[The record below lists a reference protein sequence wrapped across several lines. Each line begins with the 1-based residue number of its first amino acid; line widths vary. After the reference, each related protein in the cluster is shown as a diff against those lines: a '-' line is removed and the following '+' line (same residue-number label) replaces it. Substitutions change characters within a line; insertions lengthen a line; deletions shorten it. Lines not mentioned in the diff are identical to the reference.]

1 MYRSI
6 AVTTDFSEESR
17 EAFDAAALVA
27 RKFGAKLCLLHV
39 ATSPTIMT
47 PWQVAPGP
55 EETEKRCKAAQS
67 RVEDLAKQADAFAG
81 MKVEARAI
89 QGDSAEAVCDFQ
101 EREHADLLVMAT
113 RGHSG
118 IKHFLLGS
126 FTAKVL
132 QLAPCPILVFRTY
145 EDEGE
150 ALKQA
155 FNPNRILVP
164 CDFSRHS
171 RKALEAAGSW
181 ARLFDTRVKVLYVV
195 DQYVSPELDPETS
208 SATVQEY
215 YEKRV
220 AEATAKLK
228 ELVGSSLKGVPSET
242 AVRIGHPAVEILE
255 EAESFG
261 ARLIAMSSRGLSALD
276 RIAMGSVAERVIQG
290 AKCPVLVTGR
300 SPV

>member
-6 AVTTDFSEESR
+6 AVTTDFSGESTD
-17 EAFDAAALVA
+17 AFEAAALVA
-27 RKFGAKLCLLHV
+27 KKFGAKLCLLHV
-39 ATSPTIMT
+39 AQSPTIMT

-55 EETEKRCKAAQS
+55 EEAEKLRRAAQR
-67 RVEDLAKQADAFAG
+67 RVEDLAKKTSAFAG
-81 MKVEARAI
+81 IMVEARAI
-89 QGDSAEAVCDFQ
+89 QGDSADAVCDFQ

-113 RGHSG
+113 RGHGG

-132 QLAPCPILVFRTY
+132 QIASCPILVFRTY
-145 EDEGE
+145 ENEGE
-150 ALKQA
+150 ALKQP

-171 RKALEAAGSW
+171 RRAFEAAGSW
-181 ARLFDTRVKVLYVV
+181 ARAFDAMVKVLYVV
-195 DQYVSPELDPETS
+195 DQYVSPELEPETS

-220 AEATAKLK
+220 AEATAKLQD
-228 ELVGSSLKGVPSET
+228 LVGSSLKGAPGEI

-255 EAESFG
+255 EARSFG
-261 ARLIAMSSRGLSALD
+261 ARLIAMSSRGLTALD

-290 AKCPVLVTGR
+290 AKCPVLVTSR
-300 SPV
+300 NPV

>member
-6 AVTTDFSEESR
+6 AVTTDFSEDSK
-17 EAFDAAALVA
+17 EAFEVAALVA
-27 RKFGAKLCLLHV
+27 KKFGAKLCLLNV
-39 ATSPTIMT
+39 SQNPTIMT

-55 EETEKRCKAAQS
+55 DAAEKRRKAAQS
-67 RVEDLAKQADAFAG
+67 RLEDLARNSPAFAG
-81 MKVEARAI
+81 MQIEARAV
-89 QGDSAEAVCDFQ
+89 QGDSADAVCDFQ
-101 EREHADLLVMAT
+101 EREHANLLVMAT

-132 QLAPCPILVFRTY
+132 QLASCPILVFRTY

-150 ALKQA
+150 GPRQP
-155 FNPNRILVP
+155 FSPSRILVP

-171 RKALEAAGSW
+171 RRALEGARSW
-181 ARLFDTRVKVLYVV
+181 ATAFGSMVKVLYVV
-195 DQYVSPELDPETS
+195 EQYVSPDLDPETS

-215 YEKRV
+215 YEKQV
-220 AEATAKLK
+220 AEASAKLE
-228 ELVGSSLKGVPSET
+228 ELVGSSLKGVPSEI
-242 AVRIGHPAVEILE
+242 AVSIGHPGVEILE

-276 RIAMGSVAERVIQG
+276 RIAMGSVAERVIQR
-290 AKCPVLVTGR
+290 ARCPVLVTGR
-300 SPV
+300 NPA